1 MVTGIF
7 FIEISDV
14 RKSVNMSVCV
24 VVASS
29 SKAKVLIAEDGHS
42 PLVESAVYDHPQ
54 SRLREQDLV
63 SDGSGSATDSG
74 GFGKH
79 SMGHEQA
86 ARHKQAGLFAQEIG
100 AEIDKL
106 RRKTNLRR
114 IYLVAPPKFLGL
126 LRGSISKQCLEL
138 LHGEVNKDLVTHSI
152 EDIRSHLP
160 KLL

>member
-1 MVTGIF
+1 
-7 FIEISDV
+7 
-14 RKSVNMSVCV
+14 MSVCV
-24 VVASS
+24 VVANS
-29 SKAKVLIAEDGHS
+29 SKARVLLAEDAHS
-42 PLVESAVYDHPQ
+42 PLIENADYVHPQ

-63 SDGSGSATDSG
+63 SDGSGSAADSV

-86 ARHKQAGLFAQEIG
+86 TRHKQAELFAQELG

-106 RRKTNLRR
+106 RRKTDLRR
-114 IYLVAPPKFLGL
+114 IYLVAPPRFLGL
-126 LRGSISKQCLEL
+126 LRTSISKQCHEL
-138 LHGEVNKDLVTHSI
+138 LHGEVNKELVTHSL

>member
-1 MVTGIF
+1 
-7 FIEISDV
+7 
-14 RKSVNMSVCV
+14 MSVCV
-24 VVASS
+24 VVANS
-29 SKAKVLIAEDGHS
+29 SKARVLLAEDAHS
-42 PLVESAVYDHPQ
+42 PLIENADYVHPQ

-63 SDGSGSATDSG
+63 SDGSGSAADSG

-86 ARHKQAGLFAQEIG
+86 TKHKQAELFAQELG

-106 RRKTNLRR
+106 RHKTNLRR
-114 IYLVAPPKFLGL
+114 IYLVAPPRFLGL
-126 LRGSISKQCLEL
+126 LRTSISKQCHEL
-138 LHGEVNKDLVTHSI
+138 LHGEVNKELVTHSL